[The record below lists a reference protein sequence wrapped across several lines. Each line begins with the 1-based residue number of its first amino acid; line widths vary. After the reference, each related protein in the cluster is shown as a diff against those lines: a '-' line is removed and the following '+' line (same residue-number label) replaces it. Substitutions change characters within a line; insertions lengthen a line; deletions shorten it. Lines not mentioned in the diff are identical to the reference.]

1 MHAIFVAIHVA
12 VKNLRLNKRRSFLTT
27 LGIVIGIT
35 AVIMVMTIGAGAQEL
50 ILGQL
55 KQRGTNMIAVLSGA
69 SDEEGPPAQAFGIV
83 TTTLTYE
90 DGQSLL
96 DEKNV
101 AYVTD
106 FAGYVTGNDQLQWDS
121 VQRQVTYT
129 GTTASYQEVE
139 KVSMATGRFF
149 TESEN
154 SGSQHMMVLGAQIAE
169 EIFGNQDPVGEMV
182 RLKGKNFTIV
192 GVLAAKGSSGFE
204 NPDQAVLIP
213 LFVAQKELLGIRHVS
228 FLRVLVDDE
237 THVDQ
242 SAEEIKQTLF
252 ERHEDVDFSVR
263 TVADLLSI
271 LTTVTNGL
279 KFFLVFVASIA
290 LFVGGVGIM
299 NIMLISVKEKTHE
312 IGLRKAVGARNQDIM
327 WQFLIET
334 IVLALSGGFV
344 GCVMGIV
351 LSYLIVLVIRLL
363 GNEFVFSLS
372 FFAIAL
378 SLVLT
383 MLIGLVF
390 GLIPSRKASR
400 LSPMEAL
407 RYE

>member
-1 MHAIFVAIHVA
+1 MNAFFVAIQLA
-12 VKNLRLNKRRSFLTT
+12 LKNLRLNKRRSFLTT

-55 KQRGTNMIAVLSGA
+55 KQRGTNMIVVLSGA
-69 SDEEGPPAQAFGIV
+69 SDAEGPPAQAFGII
-83 TTTLTYE
+83 TTTLTHD
-90 DGQSLL
+90 DGKALL
-96 DEKNV
+96 DKKHV
-101 AYVTD
+101 AHVID
-106 FAGYVTGNDQLQWDS
+106 FAGYVSGNDQLQWRS

-129 GTTASYQEVE
+129 GTTASYERVE
-139 KVSMATGRFF
+139 KVTMAKGRFF

-154 SGSQHMMVLGAQIAE
+154 EASHHMMVLGAEIAE
-169 EIFGNQDPVGEMV
+169 DIFGNQDPIGEIV
-182 RLKGKNFTIV
+182 RLKGKNFNVV
-192 GVLAAKGSSGFE
+192 GVLERKGSSGFT
-204 NPDQAVLIP
+204 NPDQSVLIP

-228 FLRVLVDDE
+228 FLRVLADDE
-237 THVDQ
+237 SHVDQ
-242 SAEEIKQTLF
+242 SAEEIRQTLL
-252 ERHEDVDFSVR
+252 ERHEDEDFSVR
-263 TVADLLSI
+263 TVADLLNI

-299 NIMLISVKEKTHE
+299 NIMLIAVKEKTHE
-312 IGLRKAVGARNQDIM
+312 IGLRKAVGARNADIM

-334 IVLALSGGFV
+334 VVLALSGGFV
-344 GCVMGIV
+344 GCVIGIF

-378 SLVLT
+378 SLMLT
-383 MLIGLVF
+383 ILIGLVF

-400 LSPMEAL
+400 LPPMEAL